1 MGLWDKIKGELIEI
15 IEWMSDD
22 RNTMVY
28 RFPSDD
34 NEIKNGAQ
42 LIVREGQAAI
52 FVNEGSIADVF
63 IPGRYE
69 LKTENLPVLSKLKGW
84 KYGFESPFKAE
95 VYFVSTRQ
103 FPMQKWGLKNPL
115 MLRDKDFGVV
125 RVRAFGTYGIKVSAE
140 ASGIFLREIVGTDSR
155 LETHEITN
163 HLRDMLVA
171 RFADVIGESKIPVL
185 DLAANYEELGDFVL
199 KKIYPEFI
207 EIGIEITRFLVEN
220 ISLPP
225 AVEEAL
231 DKRTSMGVLG
241 DLNAYTQFQTAE
253 AIGTMAENSGGGS
266 GSEAMNMGMGF
277 AMGNQMTNAMSRGM
291 QQQQPQAPQTAAPP
305 SAAAPPPLPPQ
316 VQYHVASGGQSAGP
330 FPMDTLKQQ
339 AQSGQLTRETLVW
352 KEGMAQ
358 WTQAGEVSDLASLFN
373 AVPPPLPPA

>member
-28 RFPSDD
+28 RFESND

-42 LIVREGQAAI
+42 LIVREGQAAV

-69 LKTENLPVLSKLKGW
+69 LKTENMPVLSKLKGW

-115 MLRDKDFGVV
+115 MLRDQDFGVV
-125 RVRAFGTYGIKVSAE
+125 RVRAFGTYGIKVRAE
-140 ASGIFLREIVGTDSR
+140 AAGIFLREIVGTDSR

-207 EIGIEITRFLVEN
+207 ELGIEISRFLVEN

-231 DKRTSMGVLG
+231 DKRTSMGVIG

-253 AIGTMAENSGGGS
+253 AIESMAENPGS

-291 QQQQPQAPQTAAPP
+291 QQQPQQQAPSP
-305 SAAAPPPLPPQ
+305 SAPPPLPSE
-316 VQYHVASGGQSAGP
+316 VQYHVALGGQSAGP
-330 FPMDTLKQQ
+330 FPMATLKQQ

-358 WTQAGEVSDLASLFN
+358 WTKAGEVPELASLFS
-373 AVPPPLPPA
+373 AVPPPLPPV

>member
-22 RNTMVY
+22 RDTMVY
-28 RFPSDD
+28 RFESDD

-42 LIVREGQAAI
+42 LIVREGQAAV

-69 LKTENLPVLSKLKGW
+69 LKTENMPVLSKLKGW

-115 MLRDKDFGVV
+115 MMRDKDFGVV
-125 RVRAFGTYGIKVSAE
+125 RIRAFGTYGIKVRAESA
-140 ASGIFLREIVGTDSR
+140 GIFVREIVGTDSR
-155 LETHEITN
+155 LETHEITD
-163 HLRDMLVA
+163 HLRDMLVS
-171 RFADVIGESKIPVL
+171 RFADVVGESKIPVL

-199 KKIYPEFI
+199 KRLYHEFN
-207 EIGIEITRFLVEN
+207 ELGIEITRFMVEN

-241 DLNAYTQFQTAE
+241 DLNAYTKFQTAQ
-253 AIGTMAENSGGGS
+253 AIETMAENPGGG

-277 AMGNQMTNAMSRGM
+277 AMGNQMTQAMSRSA
-291 QQQQPQAPQTAAPP
+291 QPQAPQAAAPAAP
-305 SAAAPPPLPPQ
+305 AAPPPIPTA
-316 VQYHVASGGQSAGP
+316 VQYHVALDGQTSGP
-330 FPMDTLKQQ
+330 LPMATLQQQ

-358 WTQAGEVSDLASLFN
+358 WTKAGDVTELASLFS
-373 AVPPPLPPA
+373 AVPPPLPPV

>member
-1 MGLWDKIKGELIEI
+1 
-15 IEWMSDD
+15 
-22 RNTMVY
+22 
-28 RFPSDD
+28 
-34 NEIKNGAQ
+34 
-42 LIVREGQAAI
+42 
-52 FVNEGSIADVF
+52 
-63 IPGRYE
+63 
-69 LKTENLPVLSKLKGW
+69 
-84 KYGFESPFKAE
+84 
-95 VYFVSTRQ
+95 
-103 FPMQKWGLKNPL
+103 
-115 MLRDKDFGVV
+115 MLRDQDFGVV
-125 RVRAFGTYGIKVSAE
+125 RVRAFGTYGIKVRAE
-140 ASGIFLREIVGTDSR
+140 AAGIFLREIVGTDSR

-207 EIGIEITRFLVEN
+207 ELGIEITRFLVEN

-231 DKRTSMGVLG
+231 DKRTSMGVIG

-253 AIGTMAENSGGGS
+253 AISTMAENSGAGA

-291 QQQQPQAPQTAAPP
+291 QQQPQQQQPAA
-305 SAAAPPPLPPQ
+305 SAAPPPLPPQ
-316 VQYHVASGGQSAGP
+316 EQYHVASGGQTAGP
-330 FPMDTLKQQ
+330 FPMDALKQQ

-358 WTQAGEVSDLASLFN
+358 WTKAGEVPELSSLFS
-373 AVPPPLPPA
+373 AVPPPLPPS

>member
-1 MGLWDKIKGELIEI
+1 MGLWDRVKGELIEI

-22 RNTMVY
+22 RTTMVY
-28 RFPSDD
+28 RFESND

-42 LIVREGQAAI
+42 LIVREGQAAV

-95 VYFVSTRQ
+95 VYFISTRQ

-125 RVRAFGTYGIKVSAE
+125 RVRAFGTYGIKVNAE
-140 ASGIFLREIVGTDSR
+140 AAGVFLREIVGTDSR
-155 LETHEITN
+155 LETDEITN

-185 DLAANYEELGDFVL
+185 DLAANYNELGDFVL
-199 KKIYPEFI
+199 KQIYPEFLGL
-207 EIGIEITRFLVEN
+207 GIEIIRFLVEN

-231 DKRTSMGVLG
+231 DKRTSMGVIG
-241 DLNAYTQFQTAE
+241 DLNAYTQFQTAQ
-253 AIGTMAENSGGGS
+253 AIENAAQNPGGG
-266 GSEAMNMGMGF
+266 GGAGMEMGMGF
-277 AMGNQMTNAMSRGM
+277 AMGNQMARSMS
-291 QQQQPQAPQTAAPP
+291 QAAAPPPQAPQQSP
-305 SAAAPPPLPPQ
+305 AAPPPLPPQ
-316 VQYHVASGGQSAGP
+316 AQYHVAIDGQSAGP
-330 FPMDTLKQQ
+330 FDMATLQQ
-339 AQSGQLTRETLVW
+339 YVQSDQVTRDTLVW

-358 WTQAGEVSDLASLFN
+358 WTKAGDVADLAGLFQ
-373 AVPPPLPPA
+373 AVPPPLPPT

>member
-1 MGLWDKIKGELIEI
+1 MGLWRKITGEFIEI
-15 IEWMSDD
+15 VEWMSDD
-22 RNTMVY
+22 RDTMVY
-28 RFPSDD
+28 RFESND

-42 LIVREGQAAI
+42 LTVREGQAAV

-69 LKTENLPVLSKLKGW
+69 LKTENLPILSKLKGW

-103 FPMQKWGLKNPL
+103 FPLQKWGLKNPL

-125 RVRAFGTYGIKVSAE
+125 RVRAFGTYGIKIRAESA
-140 ASGIFLREIVGTDSR
+140 GIFLREIVGTDSR

-207 EIGIEITRFLVEN
+207 VLGIELTRFFVEN
-220 ISLPP
+220 ISLPK
-225 AVEEAL
+225 AVEEVL
-231 DKRTSMGVLG
+231 DKRTSMGVIG
-241 DLNAYTQFQTAE
+241 DLSAYTQFQTAQAME
-253 AIGTMAENSGGGS
+253 TMAENPGS

-277 AMGNQMTNAMSRGM
+277 AMGNQMANAMSRGG
-291 QQQQPQAPQTAAPP
+291 QTP
-305 SAAAPPPLPPQ
+305 SPEAVPPPLPTES
-316 VQYHVASGGQSAGP
+316 QYHVAFGGQSSGP
-330 FPMDTLKQQ
+330 FPLSTLTQKV
-339 AQSGQLTRETLVW
+339 QSGQLTHETLVW
-352 KEGMAQ
+352 KDGMAQ
-358 WTQAGEVSDLASLFN
+358 WAKAGDVPELASLFS
-373 AVPPPLPPA
+373 AVPPPLPPVS